1 MSLVMVDLEG
11 TLSDHTDRLA
21 ILQAA
26 TVADPRNREAWKI
39 YYKGLPDDE
48 PREYVLRAVKT
59 WIETGHYILVYS
71 TRFKNKY
78 EHEKEWL
85 VGHEL
90 FDKVILRQ
98 RDQWETRIKGP
109 DLVAEWA
116 VHDKPHIL
124 IDDRVEVRDKIRHLC
139 PDTMVLAPEDF
150 PYEGQRHDPTV

>member
-1 MSLVMVDLEG
+1 MSLIFVDLEG

-21 ILQAA
+21 ILQATTA
-26 TVADPRNREAWKI
+26 ADPRNREAWKT

-48 PREYVLRAVKT
+48 PREYVLGAVKM
-59 WIETGHYILVYS
+59 WIEEGAYILVYS

-78 EHEKEWL
+78 AHEEVWL
-85 VGHEL
+85 RDHEL

-116 VHDKPHIL
+116 LRDQPTIL
-124 IDDRVEVRDKIRHLC
+124 VDDRPEVRDRVKHLC
-139 PDTMVLAPEDF
+139 PETAVMGPEDF
-150 PYEGQRHDPTV
+150 P

>member
-21 ILQAA
+21 ILQATTA
-26 TVADPRNREAWKI
+26 ADPRNREAWKE

-48 PREYVLRAVKT
+48 PREHVLLAVKT
-59 WIETGHYILVYS
+59 WIKDGHYLLIYS

-78 EHEKEWL
+78 DHEAEWL
-85 VGHEL
+85 RGHEL

-116 VHDKPHIL
+116 LSDKPHIL
-124 IDDRVEVRDKIRHLC
+124 IDDRLEVRDKVRHLC